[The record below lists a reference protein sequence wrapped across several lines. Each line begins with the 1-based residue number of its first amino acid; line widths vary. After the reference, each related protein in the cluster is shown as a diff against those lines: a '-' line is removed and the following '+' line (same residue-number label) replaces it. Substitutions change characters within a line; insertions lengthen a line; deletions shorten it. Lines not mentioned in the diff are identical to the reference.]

1 MTCQAY
7 NEKLDRPG
15 YALTVNDNRLSSQ
28 FAVFLHA
35 CVAGSVALLRAA
47 GGLHCRATAIA
58 VLVSLQI
65 FPTASAN
72 PPGWQ
77 QALERGNFET
87 ALEQLK
93 PLADGGDAA
102 AQFALG
108 RLYYRGKGVPQ
119 DYGSAA
125 QWLDR
130 AARQDHLQAQSLL
143 GLLYARGLGV
153 KRDFAAA
160 EDLLTRAAERGDLE
174 AQAGLGLLYSST
186 DAGHAGK
193 IRAHMWW
200 SIAAARGYRHAG
212 ASRERLQ
219 QGMTPAQIA
228 VAQSLAREC
237 TTRKYRQCRDRP
249 NAAEAARLEAEQ
261 LHGGGMQTGQRGAE
275 QQASSADPEKLAL
288 LRQQYKN
295 AIMRKITAHWH
306 IPPGSDHVQACEVE
320 VEQEPGGIVLE
331 VKFTACKAAG
341 PNYRASIEKAIYASE
356 PLPKPGDPALF
367 ERKLFILFTPR

>member
-1 MTCQAY
+1 MVSQAY
-7 NEKLDRPG
+7 NGNFARPG
-15 YALTVNDNRLSSQ
+15 HALTVNDNRLPRKL
-28 FAVFLHA
+28 AVILHA
-35 CVAGSVALLRAA
+35 CMAGLAALLPTAGELRGRAP
-47 GGLHCRATAIA
+47 AIA
-58 VLVSLQI
+58 ALVSLLLI
-65 FPTASAN
+65 PAADAN
-72 PPGWQ
+72 PPGWR

-93 PLADGGDAA
+93 PLAADGDAA

-108 RLYYRGKGVPQ
+108 SLYYRGRGVPQ

-125 QWLDR
+125 LWLDR

-153 KRDFAAA
+153 RKDFAIA
-160 EDLLTRAAERGDLE
+160 EDLLTRAAEHGDLE

-186 DAGHAGK
+186 DAGHGGK

-200 SIAAARGYRHAG
+200 NIAAARGYRHAG
-212 ASRERLQ
+212 ASRDRLQ

-261 LHGGGMQTGQRGAE
+261 LQGGRMQTGQRGAE
-275 QQASSADPEKLAL
+275 QQESSGDPEKLAL
-288 LRQQYKN
+288 LRHQYKD
-295 AIMRKITAHWH
+295 AIMRKIIAHWH
-306 IPPGSDHVQACEVE
+306 RPPGSDHMEACEVE
-320 VEQEPGGIVLE
+320 VKQGPGGIVLD
-331 VKFTACKAAG
+331 VNFTTCKG
-341 PNYRASIEKAIYASE
+341 TSPNYRASIEKAIYASE

-367 ERKLFILFTPR
+367 ERDLLFIFIPR